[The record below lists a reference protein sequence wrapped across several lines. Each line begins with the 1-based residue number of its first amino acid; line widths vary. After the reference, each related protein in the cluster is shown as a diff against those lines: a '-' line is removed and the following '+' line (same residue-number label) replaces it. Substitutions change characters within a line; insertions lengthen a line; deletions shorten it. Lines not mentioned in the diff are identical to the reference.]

1 MLFEE
6 LKGENMGLRKIAKVA
21 MCTILSLSMMISP
34 LCVVQASELAND
46 GQVPAITNGRAVKS
60 KGKWSISGDKAY
72 YYLPNGKKAAGWRT
86 IDGKSYYFKK
96 TGNAGTKGSMLT
108 GWQKQRG
115 NYYYF
120 KKSGG
125 VGVKGQLL
133 TGWQKEK
140 GKTYYFKKAGAS
152 GTKGRMLTG
161 KNRSG
166 RTIYNFDKSGA
177 WSSTTTNIPVI
188 SQLDY
193 PDISYGPTTISANG
207 CGIVS
212 TAMALGHFAGK
223 KVVLNDVFKLANEG
237 GYHSY
242 EKGRVQDE
250 FFSAAAS
257 RYGLKAQVTTD
268 KQKVLDALREGNPV
282 LSLHS
287 KGSFFAASGHWIL
300 VRNLDTKN
308 RVRVNEPKITKG
320 KKGFNERTFNF
331 DKDIAK
337 TSLKFVIFTK

>member
-1 MLFEE
+1 MS
-6 LKGENMGLRKIAKVA
+6 LRKIAKIA
-21 MCTILSLSMMISP
+21 MCTILSLSMTISP
-34 LCVVQASELAND
+34 LCVVQASEVSNN
-46 GQVPAITNGRAVKS
+46 GQVTANAKERAKKPKRQWSVSS
-60 KGKWSISGDKAY
+60 KGTY
-72 YYLPNGKKAAGWRT
+72 YYLSNGKKATGWRT
-86 IDGKSYYFKK
+86 IDGKTYYFKK
-96 TGNAGTKGSMLT
+96 TGDDSTKGTMLT

-161 KNRSG
+161 KNKSG

-212 TAMALGHFAGK
+212 TAMALRHFAGK

-287 KGSFFAASGHWIL
+287 KGSFFATSGHWVL

-308 RVRVNEPKITKG
+308 KVRVNEPKITKG

-337 TSLKFVIFTK
+337 TSLKFVIISASK